1 MARSSR
7 QEGRERLPAHHR
19 GRLTNLSVCL
29 SGWLPGRREIQ
40 SICWWLG
47 SGETWL
53 TTRHAPW
60 LVQWPVATVAWPAFR
75 WRLAVLPSW
84 PVAEHV
90 TRGSE
95 GQQGAERRSG
105 MRPSHSNPA
114 SLPGA
119 VVCVRRSRTLRTLCR
134 YASLQL
140 SLTFPCIF
148 DTAISTTHHRH
159 LSTG

>member
-1 MARSSR
+1 MARSS
-7 QEGRERLPAHHR
+7 GERGGERPPAHRR
-19 GRLTNLSVCL
+19 GRLTKPICLSVRL
-29 SGWLPGRREIQ
+29 ASRGQRDPIHKL
-40 SICWWLG
+40 WLG
-47 SGETWL
+47 SGEAWL
-53 TTRHAPW
+53 TAAMRRGSPSGQWRPW
-60 LVQWPVATVAWPAFR
+60 LGQRSDGVWQSCPPGQLQSTLR
-75 WRLAVLPSW
+75 G
-84 PVAEHV
+84 
-90 TRGSE
+90 GSE